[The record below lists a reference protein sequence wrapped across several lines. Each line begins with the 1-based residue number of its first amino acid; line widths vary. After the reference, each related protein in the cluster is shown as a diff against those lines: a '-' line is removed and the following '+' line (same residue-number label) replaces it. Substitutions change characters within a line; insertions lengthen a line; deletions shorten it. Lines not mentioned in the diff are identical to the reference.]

1 MICLITFKKGI
12 DMSAEKKS
20 TDSASPA
27 KRITLLSIMIIQLG
41 VVSYTGSGI
50 CSKMTANYP
59 AMSFMWLFWLGLEV
73 VFLGVY
79 AIFWQQIIKR
89 FDLSIAY
96 ANRAFAIF
104 WSTLWA
110 MLIFREKV
118 TPANTIGVIVIFAGI
133 MLVNQDAK

>member
-1 MICLITFKKGI
+1 
-12 DMSAEKKS
+12 
-20 TDSASPA
+20 
-27 KRITLLSIMIIQLG
+27 
-41 VVSYTGSGI
+41 
-50 CSKMTANYP
+50 
-59 AMSFMWLFWLGLEV
+59 MWLFWLGLEV

>member
-1 MICLITFKKGI
+1 MICLITFKKGK
-12 DMSAEKKS
+12 DMSAEKES
-20 TDSASPA
+20 TGSVSSA
-27 KRITLLSIMIIQLG
+27 KKITLLSILIIQLG
-41 VVSYTGSGI
+41 VVIYTGSGI
-50 CSKMTANYP
+50 CSKMTSNYP